1 MVNTPKGSNQ
11 SKINSFSTVYI
22 GYVLFHTRHLPLK
35 EIDKTHLHFVLIIL
49 FSFSASHWSLSLF
62 SRFFELPLQTNI
74 FCAIRKINNV
84 IRIYRICM
92 DALTSTFPNIY

>member
-1 MVNTPKGSNQ
+1 MVSAPKGSKQ
-11 SKINSFSTVYI
+11 SKINGFSTVYI
-22 GYVLFHTRHLPLK
+22 GYVLFHTLR
-35 EIDKTHLHFVLIIL
+35 EIDKAYLHFVLIIL